1 MDEKDKIKHAKI
13 NYSKKEFCDQFN
25 SPDITEFFRHP
36 GRYTS
41 ESNEGFDF
49 YRFWGF
55 SDKLVKNPWNE
66 LYYSIPPEVGK
77 LYSGLIQAFGEACGR
92 DRRTQPTDKG
102 TSTYSLDRYYTYLN
116 QLEKIIETDLEPYQ
130 SGLIQSHFSYSQT
143 YAFRELLPIL
153 LERIAMLLAVV
164 FDYGSEL
171 HHDAKIN
178 LQPGTVKK
186 YTEELNDKILPTLG
200 HLKLSAIKPH
210 ILISF
215 YNSMLKDGARKD
227 GKPGGYSSGTIRK
240 THNVLSSILRS
251 AVEWEVI
258 EQNPCDKVKPPSA
271 PDTSENIKFFTP
283 EQAIRFLDYLEQ
295 PYSCKITA
303 HKRIDDTGKE
313 YSVGDY
319 SIQKEFPLQIR
330 VLLELAVYSGCRKA
344 ELVALTWSDIDFS
357 SDTISISKAVTVVDG
372 KPIIKAPKTKS
383 SFRKI
388 SIPHSLI
395 LKLKKLQVSQAEY
408 RLRVG
413 AYWKGAEWIFTQ
425 DDGTMMNYS
434 TPYHTLQSI
443 IKRYNRDHPQ
453 EQALPLIPFHGL
465 RHTAA
470 SLLIASN
477 QDIKT
482 VSARM
487 GHSQT
492 STTLNIYT
500 HNLSA
505 GDKKASDALEA
516 MLKKDA

>member
-1 MDEKDKIKHAKI
+1 MASIRKRKDTYQITVSLGYDIQGKKLLETTTFVPDPALTPKQQEKAATAFAYEFETKIKNGFAMDGRKI
-13 NYSKKEFCDQFN
+13 TLKEF
-25 SPDITEFFRHP
+25 
-36 GRYTS
+36 S
-41 ESNEGFDF
+41 ERWINE
-49 YRFWGF
+49 YA
-55 SDKLVKNPWNE
+55 KN
-66 LYYSIPPEVGK
+66 
-77 LYSGLIQAFGEACGR
+77 
-92 DRRTQPTDKG
+92 
-102 TSTYSLDRYYTYLN
+102 
-116 QLEKIIETDLEPYQ
+116 
-130 SGLIQSHFSYSQT
+130 
-143 YAFRELLPIL
+143 
-153 LERIAMLLAVV
+153 
-164 FDYGSEL
+164 
-171 HHDAKIN
+171 N

-186 YTEELNDKILPTLG
+186 YQEELNDKILPALG

-215 YNSMLKDGARKD
+215 YNSMLKDGVRKD
-227 GKPGGYSSGTIRK
+227 GKSGGYSSGTIRK
-240 THNVLSSILRS
+240 TSNVLSSILRS

-283 EQAIRFLDYLEQ
+283 EQAIRFLDYLDK
-295 PYSCKITA
+295 PYSCKISA

-319 SIQKEFPLQIR
+319 SIKKEIPLQLRI
-330 VLLELAVYSGCRKA
+330 LLELAIYSGCRKA
-344 ELVALTWSDIDFS
+344 ELLALTWSDIDFL

-383 SFRKI
+383 SFRKV

-408 RLRVG
+408 RFRVG
-413 AYWKGAEWIFTQ
+413 AYWKGAEWVFTQ

-434 TPYHTLQSI
+434 TPYHTLQNI
-443 IKRYNRDHPQ
+443 IKRYNQDHPK
-453 EQALPLIPFHGL
+453 EQSLPLIPFHGL

-487 GHSQT
+487 GHAQT

-500 HNLSA
+500 HRLEA
-505 GDKKASDALEA
+505 GDRKASNALET
-516 MLKKDA
+516 MLKKKA

>member
-1 MDEKDKIKHAKI
+1 MASIRKRKDSYQITVSLGYDIHGKKLLETTTFVPDPTQTPKQQEKAAKAFAYEFEAKIKNGYAMDGRKITLKEFSDRWINEYAKI
-13 NYSKKEFCDQFN
+13 
-25 SPDITEFFRHP
+25 H
-36 GRYTS
+36 
-41 ESNEGFDF
+41 
-49 YRFWGF
+49 
-55 SDKLVKNPWNE
+55 
-66 LYYSIPPEVGK
+66 
-77 LYSGLIQAFGEACGR
+77 
-92 DRRTQPTDKG
+92 
-102 TSTYSLDRYYTYLN
+102 
-116 QLEKIIETDLEPYQ
+116 
-130 SGLIQSHFSYSQT
+130 
-143 YAFRELLPIL
+143 
-153 LERIAMLLAVV
+153 
-164 FDYGSEL
+164 
-171 HHDAKIN
+171 

-186 YTEELNDKILPTLG
+186 YSEELNDKILPALG

-210 ILISF
+210 TLLSF
-215 YNSMLKDGARKD
+215 YNSMLKDGVRKD
-227 GKPGGYSSGTIRK
+227 GKPGGYSNGTIRK
-240 THNVLSSILRS
+240 TSNILSSLLRS

-271 PDTSENIKFFTP
+271 PDTAENIKFFTP
-283 EQAIRFLDYLEQ
+283 EQAIRFLDYLEE
-295 PYSCKITA
+295 PFSYKISG

-319 SIQKEFPLQIR
+319 SIKKEIPLQLR
-330 VLLELAVYSGCRKA
+330 VMLELALYSGCRKA
-344 ELVALTWSDIDFS
+344 ELLALGWSDISFT
-357 SDTISISKAVTVVDG
+357 SDTISISKAVTIVDG

-383 SFRKI
+383 SYRKV

-413 AYWKGAEWIFTQ
+413 SYWKGAEWVFTQ

-434 TPYHTLQSI
+434 TPYHTLQNI
-443 IKRYNRDHPQ
+443 IKRYNQDHAK
-453 EQALPLIPFHGL
+453 EDSLPLIPFHGL

-500 HNLSA
+500 HSLEA
-505 GDKKASDALEA
+505 GDKKASDALEI
-516 MLKKDA
+516 MLKKKA

>member
-1 MDEKDKIKHAKI
+1 MASIRKRKGSFQITVSLGYDIHGKKLLETVTFTPDPSLTPKQQEKAVSAFAYEFEAKIKNGYAMDGRKI
-13 NYSKKEFCDQFN
+13 TLKEF
-25 SPDITEFFRHP
+25 
-36 GRYTS
+36 
-41 ESNEGFDF
+41 
-49 YRFWGF
+49 
-55 SDKLVKNPWNE
+55 SDRWIKE
-66 LYYSIPPEVGK
+66 Y
-77 LYSGLIQAFGEACGR
+77 
-92 DRRTQPTDKG
+92 
-102 TSTYSLDRYYTYLN
+102 
-116 QLEKIIETDLEPYQ
+116 
-130 SGLIQSHFSYSQT
+130 
-143 YAFRELLPIL
+143 
-153 LERIAMLLAVV
+153 
-164 FDYGSEL
+164 
-171 HHDAKIN
+171 AKIN

-186 YTEELNDKILPTLG
+186 YTEELEDKILPALG

-215 YNSMLKDGARKD
+215 YNSMLRDGIRKD
-227 GKPGGYSSGTIRK
+227 GKSGGYSSGTIRK
-240 THNVLSSILRS
+240 TSNVLSSILRT

-271 PDTSENIKFFTP
+271 PNTSDNIKFFTP
-283 EQAIRFLDYLEQ
+283 EQTIRFLDYLEK
-295 PYSCKITA
+295 PYTCKISA
-303 HKRIDDTGKE
+303 HRRTDDTGKE

-319 SIQKEFPLQIR
+319 TTQKEIPLQIR
-330 VLLELAVYSGCRKA
+330 VLLELAIYSGCRKA
-344 ELVALTWSDIDFS
+344 ELLALTWSDIDFL
-357 SDTISISKAVTVVDG
+357 SDTISISKAITVVDG
-372 KPIIKAPKTKS
+372 IPIIKAPKTKT

-413 AYWKGAEWIFTQ
+413 EYWKGAEWVFTQ

-434 TPYHTLQSI
+434 TPYHTLQTI
-443 IKRYNRDHPQ
+443 IKRYNQDRPKK
-453 EQALPLIPFHGL
+453 ERLPVIPFHGL

-487 GHSQT
+487 GHAQS

-500 HNLSA
+500 HSLES
-505 GDKKASDALEA
+505 GDRKASDALEA

>member
-1 MDEKDKIKHAKI
+1 MASIRKRKDSYQITVSLGYDIHGKKLLETTTFVPDPTQTPKQQEKAAKAFAYEFEAKIKNGYAMDGRKITLKEFSDRWINEYAKI
-13 NYSKKEFCDQFN
+13 
-25 SPDITEFFRHP
+25 H
-36 GRYTS
+36 
-41 ESNEGFDF
+41 
-49 YRFWGF
+49 
-55 SDKLVKNPWNE
+55 
-66 LYYSIPPEVGK
+66 
-77 LYSGLIQAFGEACGR
+77 
-92 DRRTQPTDKG
+92 
-102 TSTYSLDRYYTYLN
+102 
-116 QLEKIIETDLEPYQ
+116 
-130 SGLIQSHFSYSQT
+130 
-143 YAFRELLPIL
+143 
-153 LERIAMLLAVV
+153 
-164 FDYGSEL
+164 
-171 HHDAKIN
+171 

-186 YTEELNDKILPTLG
+186 YSEELNDKILPALG

-210 ILISF
+210 TLLSF
-215 YNSMLKDGARKD
+215 YNSMLKDGVRKD
-227 GKPGGYSSGTIRK
+227 GKPGGYSNGTIRK
-240 THNVLSSILRS
+240 TSNVLSSLLRS

-283 EQAIRFLDYLEQ
+283 EQTIRFLDYLDE
-295 PYSCKITA
+295 PYSCKISA

-319 SIQKEFPLQIR
+319 SIKKEIPLQLRI
-330 VLLELAVYSGCRKA
+330 LLELAIYSGCRKA
-344 ELVALTWSDIDFS
+344 ELLALSWSDINFTA
-357 SDTISISKAVTVVDG
+357 DTISIPKAVTVVDG

-383 SFRKI
+383 SYRKV

-413 AYWKGAEWIFTQ
+413 SYWKGAEWVFTQ

-434 TPYHTLQSI
+434 TPYHTLQNI
-443 IKRYNRDHPQ
+443 IKRYNQDHAK
-453 EQALPLIPFHGL
+453 EDSLPLIPFHGL

-500 HNLSA
+500 HSLEA
-505 GDKKASDALEA
+505 GDKKASDALEI
-516 MLKKDA
+516 MLKKKA